1 MTLGQKIK
9 ISRQK
14 ALLSQEEFAK
24 ELNVSVVT
32 INRWETGKSKP
43 NISGMKSLKS
53 FCERNGL
60 EYSDIE
66 HDWIVGLEGD
76 SNE

>member
-24 ELNVSVVT
+24 ELKVSVVT

-53 FCERNGL
+53 FCEKKGL
-60 EYSDIE
+60 EYRDIE
-66 HDWIVGLEGD
+66 HEWIAELEGG